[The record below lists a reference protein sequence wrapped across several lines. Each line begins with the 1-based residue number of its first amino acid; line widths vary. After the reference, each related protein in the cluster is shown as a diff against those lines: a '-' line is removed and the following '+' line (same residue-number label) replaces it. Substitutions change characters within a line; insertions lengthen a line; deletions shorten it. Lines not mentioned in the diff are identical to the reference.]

1 MGKFNF
7 TISNQ
12 YPTSTGPGRTRRYT
26 FASEEKEKQSKP
38 PYWVTDCS
46 YDIKF
51 EYSYEEART
60 KV

>member
-1 MGKFNF
+1 MNKHE
-7 TISNQ
+7 TKYKSL
-12 YPTSTGPGRTRRYT
+12 YD
-26 FASEEKEKQSKP
+26 KEKP

>member
-1 MGKFNF
+1 MKLK
-7 TISNQ
+7 IKV
-12 YPTSTGPGRTRRYT
+12 Y
-26 FASEEKEKQSKP
+26 EEKEKQSKP